1 VSEQQILDRIAK
13 RLPFLRRSGLVL
25 GPGDD
30 CAIFR
35 PKGSTAGWL
44 ITTDLVLEN
53 IHFRPDTHP
62 ASAVGHRVLA
72 RGLSDIAAMGGAP
85 KFCLLSLALPPW
97 AQGRWLDGFLRG
109 FGKLARRFGV
119 VLAGGDLARAP
130 QLVCDIIACG
140 EVPHGK
146 ALRRDGARPGDQIC
160 VSGQLGASA
169 CGLRTRTGE
178 AWRRHLWP
186 EPRLELGRYLR
197 DKLGATAAMDL
208 SDGLSLDLHRMALA
222 SGLAAHL
229 DREPPRYPGAT
240 LEEAVHG
247 GEDYELLFTIPAA
260 TRLPASYRGLPLT
273 RIGVMQRGKPG
284 EVLLNGAPLAPSG
297 YDHFRAPLG

>member
-1 VSEQQILDRIAK
+1 
-13 RLPFLRRSGLVL
+13 
-25 GPGDD
+25 
-30 CAIFR
+30 
-35 PKGSTAGWL
+35 
-44 ITTDLVLEN
+44 
-53 IHFRPDTHP
+53 
-62 ASAVGHRVLA
+62 
-72 RGLSDIAAMGGAP
+72 MGGAP

-97 AQGRWLDGFLRG
+97 ALGRWLDGFLRG

-273 RIGVMQRGKPG
+273 RIGVMQLGKPG